1 MAQVFDKGVVP
12 FYARPKY
19 KAANERELAGNI
31 FPDLAAPDAQAN
43 ARARRQAFDR
53 DVHYLNHVLR
63 NGVVPEEPP
72 AQPRPRTTQADL
84 ARAIYS
90 DEFDAYRERY
100 ARWEQNLMWPFVRK
114 GK

>member
-1 MAQVFDKGVVP
+1 LAAAQARRDEFARDMRYLRHCMAQGVS
-12 FYARPKY
+12 
-19 KAANERELAGNI
+19 
-31 FPDLAAPDAQAN
+31 DD
-43 ARARRQAFDR
+43 
-53 DVHYLNHVLR
+53 
-63 NGVVPEEPP
+63 EPP
-72 AQPRPRTTQADL
+72 AQPRPRTTPADL

>member
-1 MAQVFDKGVVP
+1 MAR
-12 FYARPKY
+12 ARDDGIPWY
-19 KAANERELAGNI
+19 VAACFRYR
-31 FPDLAAPDAQAN
+31 AADQTEI
-43 ARARRQAFDR
+43 ARNVYSHLTLDGSRAASARRQAFDR
-53 DVHYLNHVLR
+53 DVRYLNDALR
-63 NGVVPEEPP
+63 NGLPEEPP